1 MVVCDGGADACL
13 SGDSDRTADVDGL
26 AIVFSVDADVTV
38 CIDGRFADRGFGGV
52 FETVDID
59 CPVNGYGLP
68 LAAGTCDGKVR
79 AFVFCCD
86 ADTLHTLR
94 LRHNHAIFHGG
105 FGGILL
111 MHGKRRAAQ
120 CGFPAAGERIFHAL
134 PEIQRTR
141 FITDRCF
148 DVTAEIH
155 GVNVIDR
162 FDFEIAVVDGDLRAF
177 LHRCFGG
184 VVVFHDIQ
192 SRRAGDLLA
201 RAGGLCPGIREVCH
215 VKAVIGVEQ
224 VFQILGEIFPETFQS
239 RLPRTLGFCRNGYIT
254 LGLDVSGEFRFGLV
268 ILVNIVHRCRDA
280 DALVGF
286 LADAGSHARAGQ
298 GFRIDIDGV
307 CTARFIV
314 TAYLARQRC
323 FRAVVAEQQGGR
335 CIQTQTGAF
344 AGRSVLFPCRGAFVL
359 GFLFGGFFAPQFLD
373 AF

>member
-1 MVVCDGGADACL
+1 
-13 SGDSDRTADVDGL
+13 
-26 AIVFSVDADVTV
+26 
-38 CIDGRFADRGFGGV
+38 
-52 FETVDID
+52 
-59 CPVNGYGLP
+59 
-68 LAAGTCDGKVR
+68 
-79 AFVFCCD
+79 
-86 ADTLHTLR
+86 
-94 LRHNHAIFHGG
+94 
-105 FGGILL
+105 

-148 DVTAEIH
+148 DVTAEVH

-177 LHRCFGG
+177 LHRCLGG
-184 VVVFHDIQ
+184 IVVFHDIQ
-192 SRRAGDLLA
+192 RRCAGDLLA
-201 RAGGLCPGIREVCH
+201 RAGGLCPRIREVCH
-215 VKAVIGVEQ
+215 GKAVIGVEQ
-224 VFQILGEIFPETFQS
+224 FFQIPGEIFPETFQS
-239 RLPRTLGFCRNGYIT
+239 RLPRTLGFCRNGYIP

-268 ILVNIVHRCRDA
+268 ILVDIVHRCRDA

-298 GFRIDIDGV
+298 SFRIDIDGV
-307 CTARFIV
+307 CTAHFIV

-323 FRAVVAEQQGGR
+323 FRAVVAEQQGGC

-344 AGRSVLFPCRGAFVL
+344 AGRSVLFLCRGAFVI

>member
-26 AIVFSVDADVTV
+26 AIVFSVDADITV
-38 CIDGRFADRGFGGV
+38 CVDGRFADRGFGGV

-68 LAAGTCDGKVR
+68 FAAGTCDGKVR

-86 ADTLHTLR
+86 ADILR
-94 LRHNHAIFHGG
+94 LRHSHAIFHGG

-120 CGFPAAGERIFHAL
+120 CGFPAAGERTFSDVF
-134 PEIQRTR
+134 PEIEAPRLV
-141 FITDRCF
+141 TDRRF
-148 DVTAEIH
+148 DVAAEIH
-155 GVNVIDR
+155 GVNVI
-162 FDFEIAVVDGDLRAF
+162 LRADGEVAIVDF
-177 LHRCFGG
+177 YFRILLHRCLGG

-224 VFQILGEIFPETFQS
+224 VFQIPGEIFPETFQS

-268 ILVNIVHRCRDA
+268 ILVDIVHRCRDA

-298 GFRIDIDGV
+298 GFRIDIDGL
-307 CTARFIV
+307 CTATRFIV

-335 CIQTQTGAF
+335 CIQTQAGAF
-344 AGRSVLFPCRGAFVL
+344 AGRSVLFLCRGAFVL